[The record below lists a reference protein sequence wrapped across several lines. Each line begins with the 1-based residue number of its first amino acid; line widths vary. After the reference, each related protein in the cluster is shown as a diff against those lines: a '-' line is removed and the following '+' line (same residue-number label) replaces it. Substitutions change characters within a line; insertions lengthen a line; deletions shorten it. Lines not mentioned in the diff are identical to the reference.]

1 MTIGINTQTGGMNRP
16 VFKDASGALLA
27 GGPGFGNTDN
37 PGLDAGA
44 ITTVGNGTITNAKID
59 GNLIYRTGP
68 TAAYTDTF
76 DTAANLDAGVGNGM
90 SPGDCMVI
98 WYSNQVAFA
107 ATIAGA
113 SGVTLTSTK
122 TSIAASALGCL
133 VLKKLTNAVQTASYG
148 SNGQPT
154 PNTTTPGTY
163 ALYVL

>member
-1 MTIGINTQTGGMNRP
+1 MTIGLQTQGGMMRP
-16 VFKDASGALLA
+16 ILKDPSGMELL
-27 GGPGFGNTDN
+27 GGPGYGNTDN
-37 PGLDAGA
+37 PGLDSGSLS
-44 ITTVGNGTITNAKID
+44 TVGAGTITNKIID
-59 GNLIYRTGP
+59 GGLIYRTGP

-133 VLKKLTNAVQTASYG
+133 ILKKLTNAVQTASYG